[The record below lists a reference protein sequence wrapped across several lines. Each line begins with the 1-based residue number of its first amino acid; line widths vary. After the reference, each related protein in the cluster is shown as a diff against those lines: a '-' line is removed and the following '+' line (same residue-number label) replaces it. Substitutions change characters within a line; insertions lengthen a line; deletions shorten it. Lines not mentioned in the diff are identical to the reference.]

1 MAQLSQTHYL
11 FMNGFTSFSDDGRWD
26 GLYRPRWRT
35 VGRSFTVSVIKS
47 RSSNPYR
54 PTIRPSHRPTVQPS
68 HRPTIWPSHC
78 PSSQHL
84 WKAR

>member
-54 PTIRPSHRPTVQPS
+54 PTIQPS
-68 HRPTIWPSHC
+68 DHLAVPLSIVPTSMEG
-78 PSSQHL
+78 
-84 WKAR
+84 